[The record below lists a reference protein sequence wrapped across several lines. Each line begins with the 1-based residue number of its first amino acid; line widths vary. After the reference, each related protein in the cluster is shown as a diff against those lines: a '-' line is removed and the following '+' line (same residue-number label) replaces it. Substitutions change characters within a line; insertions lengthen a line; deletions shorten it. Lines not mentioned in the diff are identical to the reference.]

1 VRTIIEAFSVIIEF
15 SEKFAQLSGVT
26 SRIGQLMWAC
36 EKLETLALQDDSG
49 TSPRTTPQSEAV
61 SGVEQ
66 QQEQQII
73 MMDSIDIVTPAG
85 ECLAKALSV
94 QIDASKPLMIT
105 GMNGC
110 GKSSI
115 ARVLSGVWPARG
127 GTLSMPEHAKVALV
141 PQRVYSCQGSL
152 ADQISYPSRIQPRDA
167 HTEARMLEC
176 LEIVSLGYLG
186 SREKGGLDAVLK
198 WEDTL
203 SLGEQQRIGMARL
216 FFARP
221 DFAILDEAT
230 SAVSQDVEVQLYKA
244 AAKQQMTCITIS
256 QRLALPE
263 YHAQELRLGEDTP
276 LGWSLHQA

>member
-1 VRTIIEAFSVIIEF
+1 M
-15 SEKFAQLSGVT
+15 K
-26 SRIGQLMWAC
+26 AC
-36 EKLETLALQDDSG
+36 EQLEKHKQQYSSPSG
-49 TSPRTTPQSEAV
+49 TSPPKTPPAEGTA
-61 SGVEQ
+61 GVEQ
-66 QQEQQII
+66 EQQMII
-73 MMDSIDIVTPAG
+73 MDNLDIVTPTG
-85 ECLAKALSV
+85 DCLAKSLSV

-105 GMNGC
+105 GMNGS

-127 GTLSMPEHAKVALV
+127 GTLSMPEHAKVVLV

-152 ADQISYPSRIQPRDA
+152 ADQISYPIRIQPRDA
-167 HTEARMLEC
+167 QTEARMLEC

-186 SREKGGLDAVLK
+186 SREHDGLDAVMK

-263 YHAQELRLGEDTP
+263 YHEQELRLGQETP
-276 LGWSLHQA
+276 LGWSLHQVGER

>member
-1 VRTIIEAFSVIIEF
+1 
-15 SEKFAQLSGVT
+15 
-26 SRIGQLMWAC
+26 
-36 EKLETLALQDDSG
+36 
-49 TSPRTTPQSEAV
+49 
-61 SGVEQ
+61 
-66 QQEQQII
+66 
-73 MMDSIDIVTPAG
+73 
-85 ECLAKALSV
+85 
-94 QIDASKPLMIT
+94 
-105 GMNGC
+105 
-110 GKSSI
+110 
-115 ARVLSGVWPARG
+115 
-127 GTLSMPEHAKVALV
+127 MPEHAKVALV